1 MLQWF
6 SYNNIG
12 QHVKVSADEL
22 EVIPTSLGMPE
33 PLKKHTNVDCPL
45 RGEIFQDTHLSKAEK
60 RTDLIYGFE
69 NLFSLFLEEKFG
81 FSWLIPQNNLCQST

>member
-1 MLQWF
+1 MLQSF

-22 EVIPTSLGMPE
+22 EVIPTSLGIPE
-33 PLKKHTNVDCPL
+33 PLKNTNADCPL

-69 NLFSLFLEEKFG
+69 NLFSLFLEEKLG
-81 FSWLIPQNNLCQST
+81 FYWLIPKNNLCQST

>member
-22 EVIPTSLGMPE
+22 EVIPTSWGIPE
-33 PLKKHTNVDCPL
+33 PLKNTNVDCPL

-60 RTDLIYGFE
+60 RTGLIY
-69 NLFSLFLEEKFG
+69 
-81 FSWLIPQNNLCQST
+81 